1 MPRVDLR
8 VLLLGLLT
16 LGIGSPALADS
27 DASSAEAGDEDD
39 ESGEEGEL
47 EEVVQEVF
55 LGSVAFP
62 QEAKELQIS
71 VVSSWLRTEEADLLQ
86 PVLVGEWGFTD
97 RLQLEIETPFLIA
110 MPDEGDTAGGL
121 GNAEVGL
128 LYNVVRS
135 AELGL
140 VLSGGVVGTLPTAS
154 TDLIERA
161 YGGGALLA
169 AYKVIGPV
177 HANLSVEA
185 GVEASTDEDE
195 GEAEAGVETALS
207 LLVPLGSV
215 IPVVEVGWERE
226 EESELLLAGGLVWMA
241 AEGIELGVAGIAARG
256 EDETEWGA
264 IANLTWERNLGGEI
278 D

>member
-1 MPRVDLR
+1 MRRVQTR
-8 VLLLGLLT
+8 VLLLCFGT
-16 LGIGSPALADS
+16 LGIGSTAIAGSP
-27 DASSAEAGDEDD
+27 ASSAGADEKGDEV
-39 ESGEEGEL
+39 GEEDEL

-62 QEAKELQIS
+62 QEAQELQIS

-128 LYNVVRS
+128 LYNMIRS
-135 AELGL
+135 SELGL

-154 TDLIERA
+154 TDLVERA
-161 YGGGALLA
+161 YGVGAGLS
-169 AYKVIGPV
+169 AYKLMGPV
-177 HANLSVEA
+177 HVNLSAEA
-185 GVEASTDEDE
+185 GVEATTDEDD
-195 GEAEAGVETALS
+195 AEPGVETALS
-207 LLVPLGSV
+207 LLVPLGSIV
-215 IPVVEVGWERE
+215 PVVEVGWERE

-241 AEGIELGVAGIAARG
+241 AKGIELGIAGIAARG

-264 IANLTWERNLGGEI
+264 IANLTWERNLGGES